1 MKPKL
6 LLEIAAF
13 LIMAATIGAGDAA
26 ACQRPTKA
34 AWIASADQARI
45 AARDGAACAGAATT
59 NADQT
64 GVIRPQQKSPGGT
77 HR

>member
-45 AARDGAACAGAATT
+45 AARDGAATT